1 MSIPI
6 TPVPMIPLP
15 DIGQVA
21 SATSSPASGAFHS
34 MLEGMIGGVE
44 QSQAQAQQAAENF
57 LSGGN
62 EELHS
67 VALASQRAE
76 LQFDLFL
83 QVRNKAVS
91 AYQEIMRMQL

>member
-1 MSIPI
+1 
-6 TPVPMIPLP
+6 MISLP
-15 DIGQVA
+15 DMGQLGSST
-21 SATSSPASGAFHS
+21 SATSASSGSFQS
-34 MLEGMIGGVE
+34 MLEGMIGSVE
-44 QSQAQAQQAAENF
+44 QSQAQAQQAAESF
-57 LSGGN
+57 LTGGN